1 MPPLRPHKLPE
12 NTIWDGTSF
21 AVSGSNDGPPV
32 VLVHGMGLNLAMWQ
46 GQLAS
51 LEQRFKVLRYDLLG
65 HGDSV
70 ARAGPYRMDDFVRQL
85 TALLDHLDIE
95 HCHLVG
101 FSLGGLIVQA
111 FAVAHGNRVDRL
123 AILNAGFD
131 RSAEERAGIIER
143 LQVALDNG
151 HGATVA
157 GALKRWFTPDFAA
170 RRPDVIERVRLWME
184 ANDANIYPEI
194 YRVLAY
200 GDQAL
205 AGTIS
210 TIQAPTLVL
219 TCSDDSGSPPAMV
232 ARMARAMPH
241 AELAIV
247 AGLKHMGLME
257 DPPAINNILMP
268 FLIG

>member
-1 MPPLRPHKLPE
+1 MGNTDNPANVVNTPVSAYIFGMSLPIIGITLDSEQPGGYAKLPWYALRE
-12 NTIWDGTSF
+12 N
-21 AVSGSNDGPPV
+21 
-32 VLVHGMGLNLAMWQ
+32 
-46 GQLAS
+46 
-51 LEQRFKVLRYDLLG
+51 YC
-65 HGDSV
+65 DSV

-131 RSAEERAGIIER
+131 RSAEERAGMIER